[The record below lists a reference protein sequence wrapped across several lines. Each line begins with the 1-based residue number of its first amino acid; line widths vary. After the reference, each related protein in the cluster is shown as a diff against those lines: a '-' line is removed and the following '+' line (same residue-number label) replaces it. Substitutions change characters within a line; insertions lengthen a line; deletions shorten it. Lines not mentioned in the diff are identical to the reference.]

1 MGLQQVT
8 KAAET
13 LVTQGVKKLKYV
25 KEYRLGN
32 FGEGD
37 QGVTIVV
44 FKEK

>member
-1 MGLQQVT
+1 MEYT
-8 KAAET
+8 KKA
-13 LVTQGVKKLKYV
+13 LRKYV